1 MGICAGG
8 SSSNAYYPFYRT
20 AAATAEED
28 NAVTD
33 EKMTDRPTGN

>member
-1 MGICAGG
+1 MGMCAGG
-8 SSSNAYYPFYRT
+8 SSNAYYPYYTR

-33 EKMTDRPTGN
+33 EKVTDKPTGN

>member
-1 MGICAGG
+1 MCAGG
-8 SSSNAYYPFYRT
+8 SSNAYYPYRT

-33 EKMTDRPTGN
+33 EKVTDKPTGN